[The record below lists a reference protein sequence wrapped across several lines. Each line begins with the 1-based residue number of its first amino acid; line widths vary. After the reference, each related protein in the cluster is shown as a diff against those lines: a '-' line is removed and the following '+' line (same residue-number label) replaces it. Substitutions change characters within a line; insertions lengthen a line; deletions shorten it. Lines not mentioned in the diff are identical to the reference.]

1 MVDTTERRKQIEA
14 EMEPALQNG
23 EFQVYLQPKV
33 NMITAKVFG
42 AEALSR
48 WVHPVEGIRSPL
60 SYIPL
65 FEENG
70 FVVKLD
76 MYIFEQ
82 ICKLKAEWYKQG
94 VEFACIPISINMSRL
109 HLFKK
114 EFVDELS
121 AIVEKYDVNPSEI
134 EVEIT
139 ESVYLNDYSELIQ
152 VVSRLQE
159 RGFSVSIDDFGSGYS
174 ALNMLKDIPV
184 DTIKIDKE
192 FLQLSAN
199 TERGKKVI
207 KNVII
212 LCKDL
217 KLHVTVE
224 GVETEEQID
233 FLTNYGCEIAQGFYY
248 SKPIP
253 VKEFEEYTKAHYVV
267 SVDEIKFSFNDN
279 LKSDDGRFEA
289 EYTGTECQYVE
300 GIAPSIKGIHFPGGN
315 AQENCLLLPTG
326 IIHNDSYSVAMWVK
340 PDKLNY
346 WTATVF
352 GEYENGFFQFCPS
365 AEARGACFRIRDR
378 RVVDSWHDT
387 IYDELKPD
395 TWYHVVITY
404 NRMEES
410 AILYINGVPVS
421 RSKDVPALYF
431 LKRLVVGG
439 DIYKPTFEGSI
450 CEVMFCDKSQT
461 EAAVTELYES
471 YVNMEGFRGE
481 SVSG

>member
-1 MVDTTERRKQIEA
+1 MVDTIERKKQIEA
-14 EMEPALQNG
+14 EMESALQNG

-33 NMITAKVFG
+33 NMITSKVFG

-70 FVVKLD
+70 FVVNLD
-76 MYIFEQ
+76 MYVFEQ
-82 ICKLKAEWYKQG
+82 ICKMKNRWYSEG

-109 HLFKK
+109 HLFNK
-114 EFVDELS
+114 EFVNDLLEV
-121 AIVEKYDVNPSEI
+121 INKYEVNPSEI
-134 EVEIT
+134 EIEIT
-139 ESVYLNDYSELIQ
+139 ESVYLNDYSELIL

-159 RGFSVSIDDFGSGYS
+159 NGFSVSIDDFGSGYS

-224 GVETEEQID
+224 GVETEEQIA
-233 FLTNYGCEIAQGFYY
+233 FLTTYGCEIAQGFFY

-253 VKEFEEYTKAHYVV
+253 VKDFEEYTKAHYVV
-267 SVDEIKFSFNDN
+267 SVDEIRFSFNDN

-289 EYTGTECQYVE
+289 QYTGEECRFVE
-300 GIAPSIKGIHFPGGN
+300 GVAKGIKAIHLPGGES
-315 AQENCLLLPTG
+315 QENCLLLPTG

-340 PDKLNY
+340 PDKLDL

-365 AEARGACFRIRDR
+365 AENRGACFRIRDR

-387 IYDELKPD
+387 IYEALKPD
-395 TWYHVVITY
+395 TWYHIVITY
-404 NRMEES
+404 NRMEER
-410 AILYINGVPVS
+410 ATLYINGVPVS
-421 RSKDVPALYF
+421 RSEDVPALYF

-439 DIYKPTFEGSI
+439 DIYKKSFAGTI
-450 CEVMFCDKSQT
+450 CEVMFCDKSQKDD
-461 EAAVTELYES
+461 AVAKLYQS
-471 YVNMEGFRGE
+471 YKSMEGFCG
-481 SVSG
+481 

>member
-1 MVDTTERRKQIEA
+1 MVETAYSKQMEA
-14 EMEPALQNG
+14 EMSPALRNG

-33 NMITAKVFG
+33 NMITSKVFG

-76 MYIFEQ
+76 MYVFEE
-82 ICKLKAEWYKQG
+82 ICKLKQKWYSEG
-94 VEFACIPISINMSRL
+94 VSFASIPISINMSRL

-114 EFVDELS
+114 QFVDELFG
-121 AIVEKYDVNPSEI
+121 IVSKYGVNPSEI
-134 EVEIT
+134 EIEIT

-152 VVSRLQE
+152 VVGSLQE
-159 RGFSVSIDDFGSGYS
+159 YGFTVSIDDFGSGYS

-224 GVETEEQID
+224 GVETQEQIE
-233 FLTNYGCEIAQGFYY
+233 FLTNYGCEIAQGFFY

-253 VKEFEEYTKAHYVV
+253 IGEFEEYTNAHYVV
-267 SVDEIKFSFNDN
+267 SVDVIKFSFNDN
-279 LKSDDGRFEA
+279 LKSDDNRFEA
-289 EYTGTECQYVE
+289 EYTGEECRYVK
-300 GIAPSIKGIHFPGGN
+300 GISPSIKAVHFPGGN
-315 AQENCLLLPTG
+315 AMENCLLLPTG
-326 IIHNDSYSVAMWVK
+326 IIHNDSYSVSMWIK
-340 PDKLNY
+340 PDRLTK

-352 GEYENGFFQFCPS
+352 GEYENGFFQFCPLS
-365 AEARGACFRIRDR
+365 EEGVSCFRIRDR

-387 IYDELKPD
+387 EYQPLQPD
-395 TWYHVVITY
+395 KWYHVVITY
-404 NRMEES
+404 NRMEER
-410 AILYINGVPVS
+410 ATLYINGVPVS
-421 RSKDVPALYF
+421 HSEDVPALYF
-431 LKRLVVGG
+431 LKRLMIGG
-439 DIYKPTFEGSI
+439 DIYKPTFAGSI
-450 CEVMFCDKSQT
+450 CEVIFFDKSLKDSDV
-461 EAAVTELYES
+461 ADLYEN
-471 YVNMEGFRGE
+471 YITMEDFE
-481 SVSG
+481 A